1 MKTLLLNQDE
11 NDNISK
17 IIKEEEINEQKKNK

>member
-17 IIKEEEINEQKKNK
+17 IIKEEEINEQKIKK